1 MSKMVYL
8 PYVRFEQEE
17 GEPKGKGWYFTQ
29 YNAET
34 GEGKGWHGTEF
45 MPDCLFETKCEGGE
59 PATKFFDVN
68 TNEPI
73 KQWSWP
79 EPPNDNAFT
88 NYGSLDEFVAS
99 NSQKVFRVVDLD
111 EEAYG
116 CPCMIYGRLSTM
128 IELADKGVLLGI
140 QVLQESDDGML
151 YDTDTLEYYKL
162 NEIRL
167 TSCQEDMARHCTD
180 EAAERIANYTWN
192 AYGSFSRFAEKN
204 KDKVFRVIV
213 KPEFCGN
220 VPEDSF
226 DARRCKMSSV
236 VTLPDDDILIGL
248 RMFDIAQVE
257 YRKLSEVHLQCRA
270 DDNQLE

>member
-1 MSKMVYL
+1 MSKIVYL
-8 PYVRFEQEE
+8 QYVRFEQEE
-17 GEPKGKGWYFTQ
+17 GEPKGKGWYFTL

-45 MPDCLFETKCEGGE
+45 MPDCFFETKCEGGE
-59 PATKFFDVN
+59 PETKFFDVN

-73 KQWSWP
+73 KQWSGP
-79 EPPNDNAFT
+79 E
-88 NYGSLDEFVAS
+88 SLD
-99 NSQKVFRVVDLD
+99 
-111 EEAYG
+111 
-116 CPCMIYGRLSTM
+116 
-128 IELADKGVLLGI
+128 KGALLGI
-140 QVLQESDDGML
+140 QVLQESDDGKL

-167 TSCQEDMARHCTD
+167 TSCKEDMTRHYID

-192 AYGSFSRFAEKN
+192 VYGSFSRFAEKN

-236 VTLPDDDILIGL
+236 VTLPDADVLIGL
-248 RMFDIAQVE
+248 RMLDIAQVE
-257 YRKLSEVHLQCRA
+257 YRKLSEVHLQWRA
-270 DDNQLE
+270 DDNLVLCLKI

>member
-8 PYVRFEQEE
+8 PYVHFEQEE
-17 GEPKGKGWYFTQ
+17 GEAEGTGWYFTQ

-34 GEGKGWHGTEF
+34 GEGRGWRGTEF
-45 MPDCLFETKCEGGE
+45 MPDCFFETKCENGE
-59 PATKFFDVN
+59 LETKFFDVR

-79 EPPNDNAFT
+79 EPQDDNAFT
-88 NYGSLDEFVAS
+88 NYGSLAEFVAN

-116 CPCMIYGRLSTM
+116 CPCTIYGRLTTLV
-128 IELADKGVLLGI
+128 ELANKDALLGI
-140 QVLQESDDGML
+140 QVLQESDDGKL
-151 YDTDTLEYYKL
+151 YGTDTLEYYKL
-162 NEIRL
+162 SEIRL
-167 TSCQEDMARHCTD
+167 TSCKEDMKRYYTD
-180 EAAERIANYTWN
+180 EAAEWIANYAWN
-192 AYGSFSRFAEKN
+192 AYGSFSGFAEKN

-236 VTLPDDDILIGL
+236 VTLPDDDVLIGL
-248 RMFDIAQVE
+248 RMLDIAQVE

-270 DDNQLE
+270 DDNQPE